1 MTPAHFRTIRQAA
14 GLSLSAIAELLGI
27 EDRST
32 VHRWEKGARAISGP
46 VTRLM
51 RLLDRDGADAVRS
64 LSHE

>member
-1 MTPAHFRTIRQAA
+1 MTPATFRQIRQAA
-14 GLSLSAIAELLGI
+14 GLSLSALAELLGI

-51 RLLDRDGADAVRS
+51 RLLERDGADAVRS
-64 LSHE
+64 LIDD